1 MNHCLLSQHCSGR
14 VEKSLAD
21 LIFMS
26 TQFFMSLIREAN
38 YQHKP
43 GGRKKY
49 GRSALLVSSPIITT
63 LW

>member
-14 VEKSLAD
+14 VEKN

-26 TQFFMSLIREAN
+26 TQFFMSLIQEAN
-38 YQHKP
+38 YEHKP
-43 GGRKKY
+43 GGSKKY
-49 GRSALLVSSPIITT
+49 DGSALLLSSPFITI

>member
-14 VEKSLAD
+14 VEKRLAD

-49 GRSALLVSSPIITT
+49 GGSALLVSSPIITT